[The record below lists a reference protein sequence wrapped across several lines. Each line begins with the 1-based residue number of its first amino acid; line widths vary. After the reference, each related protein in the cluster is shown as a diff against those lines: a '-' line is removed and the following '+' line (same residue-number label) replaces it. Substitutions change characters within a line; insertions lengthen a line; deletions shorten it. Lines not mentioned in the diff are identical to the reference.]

1 MKIRSLIIL
10 GTTLLLILTIFG
22 LNNLSAMQAN
32 QAPILENHWVYYDDS
47 EDVYV
52 FYLDY
57 KDTDGDKGNVLLY
70 IEDQA
75 PVSMGT
81 ASIDP
86 IEGQYYEVHIPGA
99 GLDDYTE
106 FYFEAEDSN
115 GAVTVLKDEGDE
127 PFQIGDFDGWGDYP
141 ILSDPAVYFNGD
153 DWVFNVT
160 YSDSDGDEAYLVEL
174 YIDDEYSV
182 NMETTDLDP
191 STGQNYEVLVLENAV
206 NESTEFYFDAE
217 DVRGSYTYLDD
228 AEEQDFFKVEDFLI
242 EDPVNGNNGG
252 GNGDTDEGEG
262 NESTGWALPEG
273 WNDPEVIIGIVALI
287 AMGTGSAIGI
297 WHRKKKRGRFTE
309 LLTQVDDVYSSYKT
323 NPRKCERELEKIKSV
338 ANEDLK
344 SGAIEESNYTLIKER
359 AEELKREI
367 RSETLHTKMG
377 DIPQE
382 MELKIKDML
391 IDGKISRKEYKKFM
405 KILTS
410 ADMTSSDKKEMKKLV
425 DSWMK
430 DDVGK

>member
-1 MKIRSLIIL
+1 
-10 GTTLLLILTIFG
+10 
-22 LNNLSAMQAN
+22 
-32 QAPILENHWVYYDDS
+32 
-47 EDVYV
+47 
-52 FYLDY
+52 
-57 KDTDGDKGNVLLY
+57 
-70 IEDQA
+70 
-75 PVSMGT
+75 MGT
-81 ASIDP
+81 SEIDP
-86 IEGQYYEVHIPGA
+86 VTGQYFEVRIPASGI
-99 GLDDYTE
+99 DDYTE
-106 FYFEAEDSN
+106 FYFEGEDAN
-115 GAVTVLKDEGDE
+115 GAVTVLKDIGDE
-127 PFQIGDFDGWGDYP
+127 WFQMGDFDGWGDYP
-141 ILSDPAVYFNGD
+141 ILSGPDVYFDGD

-160 YSDSDGDEAYLVEL
+160 YSDPDGDEANYVDL
-174 YIDDEYSV
+174 YIDDEYYSD
-182 NMETTDLDP
+182 MYTTDTDP
-191 STGQNYEVLVLENAV
+191 FAGQIYEVHVLEDDV
-206 NESTEFYFDAE
+206 DEDTEFYFEAE
-217 DVRGSYTYLDD
+217 DVRLSYADLYD
-228 AEEQDFFKVEDFLI
+228 EEWENFIVRDFVTD
-242 EDPVNGNNGG
+242 DPVN
-252 GNGDTDEGEG
+252 DDDDDEDEGIDFG
-262 NESTGWALPEG
+262 LPEG

-323 NPRKCERELEKIKSV
+323 NPRKCERELEKIKST

-344 SGAIEESNYTLIKER
+344 SGAIDESNYSLIKDR

-405 KILTS
+405 TILKS

-430 DDVGK
+430 DDVNK